1 MADRTALDEIR
12 SESVDAR
19 IGHAGTRIDLDE
31 LTKRYQVGDIEVT
44 ALEDINRREAV
55 VLGTLAFAVLFIGLW
70 PAPLI
75 ELMDASVGQ
84 LLEHIVQTK
93 LN

>member
-1 MADRTALDEIR
+1 
-12 SESVDAR
+12 
-19 IGHAGTRIDLDE
+19 
-31 LTKRYQVGDIEVT
+31 
-44 ALEDINRREAV
+44 